1 MDNTSTGS
9 SPLTDG
15 EVSKNDIGG
24 RQSNNEDDDS
34 KKNANRVGQAQPG
47 SARKMNNNQQ
57 SVNQGTVT
65 WRSPVPSQ
73 IQGNGM
79 NGGQTNTGMS
89 PQGGQPRFSRPRAPG
104 PGGMQAGGAG
114 LGAGVLGGQGGA
126 GGAWPGATGQYGY
139 RTPRYPQGGL
149 NNQNLTAALGQYAQH
164 QGHMGMGGGQGGY
177 GGRGMGMG
185 MGMSMQG
192 MGGMGGQEPLSKTNL
207 YIRGLPANTTDRDL
221 YQMCCVYG
229 TINSTKAIIDKMNNT
244 CKGYGFVDFEVQ
256 PSAERALKELTARG
270 MQVQMA
276 KIRQQQDQQQFLQ
289 DPDPTN
295 LYLANLSPYM
305 GESDL
310 EAMLQPYGHV
320 VSTRVLRDI
329 QQKSR
334 GVGFARME
342 TRDVCEKV
350 IEVLNGKI
358 LAGSQEPL
366 VVKFADSGNRRRNMQ
381 NRERGWGRMDN
392 VGMGGYDQMGGGQN
406 GMANSMMASIR
417 YQMPQTAALGAYG
430 QSWQPQYTLLPQQM
444 TQMMPDSSAYSV
456 SQLAA
461 QMGQLGLSSA
471 YNQSPYS
478 QYGYNPQMY
487 QAGLAQMQGGN
498 GGAGQGEEA
507 QQSSALDNM
516 NTSNGS
522 HSSVNQPQNM
532 AAVYS
537 GYQQQQQK

>member
-34 KKNANRVGQAQPG
+34 KKTNRGVGQAQPG
-47 SARKMNNNQQ
+47 SARKMNNTQQ
-57 SVNQGTVT
+57 PVNQGATT
-65 WRSPVPSQ
+65 WRSPVPGQ
-73 IQGNGM
+73 MQGNGI

-89 PQGGQPRFSRPRAPG
+89 PQGGQQQQQQRFPRPRAPG

-114 LGAGVLGGQGGA
+114 LGGGMLGGQGGA
-126 GGAWPGATGQYGY
+126 GGAAWPGASGQYGY
-139 RTPRYPQGGL
+139 RPPRYAQSGM
-149 NNQNLTAALGQYAQH
+149 NSQNLTAALGQYAQH
-164 QGHMGMGGGQGGY
+164 QGLSMGGGQGGY
-177 GGRGMGMG
+177 GGRGMTMG
-185 MGMSMQG
+185 G
-192 MGGMGGQEPLSKTNL
+192 MGGMGGGMGGNEPLSKTNL

-221 YQMCCVYG
+221 YNMCCVYG

-244 CKGYGFVDFEVQ
+244 CKGYGFVDFEIQ
-256 PSAERALKELTARG
+256 ASAERALKELASRG

-276 KIRQQQDQQQFLQ
+276 KIRQAQDPQQFLQ

-358 LAGSQEPL
+358 LAGSSEPL

-417 YQMPQTAALGAYG
+417 YQMPQTATLGAYG

-444 TQMMPDSSAYSV
+444 TQMMPDNSAYSV
-456 SQLAA
+456 TQLAA

-487 QAGLAQMQGGN
+487 QAGLAQMQGAS

-507 QQSSALDNM
+507 QQSSALDGM

-522 HSSVNQPQNM
+522 HSNNQQQQNM
-532 AAVYS
+532 TAVYS
-537 GYQQQQQK
+537 GYQQQK